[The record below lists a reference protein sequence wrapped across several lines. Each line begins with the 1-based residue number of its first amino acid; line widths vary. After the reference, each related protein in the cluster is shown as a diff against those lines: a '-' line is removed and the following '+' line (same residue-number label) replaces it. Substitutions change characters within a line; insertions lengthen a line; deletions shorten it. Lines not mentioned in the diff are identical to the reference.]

1 MLTTDDDVRAYDALA
16 GAPRV
21 TDVVALG
28 RTLLDE
34 MARTRQVSFPDDQ
47 RVRELAA
54 ELKLCHEDAATPFGN
69 ALEVLGR
76 GPEDDAERVLAR
88 AVAAHA
94 LLHEVSA
101 EELERV
107 AGDLI
112 WLAAHTPFDATGL
125 VDHAAG
131 PMASAM
137 WDAMASRLQR
147 IDAGHSLEL
156 GRGEA
161 LVAAA
166 ALASS
171 GDAAVRERASKLARE
186 IRDGRIALVLAG
198 ADAAGRAAERAT
210 ESSGGGG
217 GRKGAALQGEI
228 NPAPRGP
235 VATVA
240 MAVSGVLLA
249 LYAARL
255 FGRLAFAYRRPAEV
269 SISEDGGVRVRW
281 RTELL
286 GRTMGDGD
294 VIVPR
299 VSLARA
305 TREVRYPRAVLY
317 AGLLALSVG
326 SYLGVAAFVDGVRA
340 ASPSLLAT
348 GLAVVALGLAV
359 DFALSSIAPSRRGKC
374 RLLFVSRDG
383 RTLCVGDVETALA
396 DALLARL
403 SSR

>member
-1 MLTTDDDVRAYDALA
+1 
-16 GAPRV
+16 
-21 TDVVALG
+21 
-28 RTLLDE
+28 
-34 MARTRQVSFPDDQ
+34 
-47 RVRELAA
+47 
-54 ELKLCHEDAATPFGN
+54 
-69 ALEVLGR
+69 
-76 GPEDDAERVLAR
+76 
-88 AVAAHA
+88 
-94 LLHEVSA
+94 
-101 EELERV
+101 
-107 AGDLI
+107 
-112 WLAAHTPFDATGL
+112 
-125 VDHAAG
+125 
-131 PMASAM
+131 
-137 WDAMASRLQR
+137 
-147 IDAGHSLEL
+147 
-156 GRGEA
+156 
-161 LVAAA
+161 
-166 ALASS
+166 
-171 GDAAVRERASKLARE
+171 
-186 IRDGRIALVLAG
+186 
-198 ADAAGRAAERAT
+198 
-210 ESSGGGG
+210 
-217 GRKGAALQGEI
+217 
-228 NPAPRGP
+228 
-235 VATVA
+235 